1 MAFFAALQNQA
12 PMIVTLVE
20 KATPQTDYG
29 DVIVGSLSLAGVLGI
44 GAMLLGG
51 VMAFIL
57 VHWNRRHRP
66 EQDHM
71 PQITN

>member
-1 MAFFAALQNQA
+1 MSFFVAVQNQA
-12 PMIVTLVE
+12 PMIVTLVD
-20 KATPQTDYG
+20 KATPQADYG
-29 DVIVGSLSLAGVLGI
+29 DVIVGSLGLAAVLAI

-51 VMAFIL
+51 VMAFFL